1 MKYYYLATA
10 LPQISLKS
18 QPDITFEELKFM
30 LRVNLSDSDFE
41 KAKIFKKF
49 IDITNLRLLWLNKE
63 IDPRGNLNVAQLEDA
78 ILVKDF
84 FDDFVFDFLD
94 RYEKTE
100 DRLKYFSFL
109 IASFFNKINSSQKNF
124 LKYYFKFER
133 ELRLVTTALR
143 AKKLNRDI
151 LKELQFED
159 PHDDFVQYII
169 AQKDQDTFDPPHE
182 YHKVKKIYKKYIN
195 DPKKLYLELL
205 EYKFK
210 QIEIF
215 SEKKPFSIDQ
225 ILSYAALL
233 IIVEDFYKLTKEIGR
248 EKIEK
253 L

>member
-10 LPQISLKS
+10 LPSISLKMK
-18 QPDITFEELKFM
+18 PEITFEELKFM
-30 LRVNLSDSDFE
+30 FKVNLKESDLK
-41 KAKIFKKF
+41 KAEIFKKF
-49 IDITNLRLLWLNKE
+49 IDITNLRLLWLNQE
-63 IDPRGNLNVAQLEDA
+63 IDPRGNLNTAELEDA

-109 IASFFNKINSSQKNF
+109 IASFFNEIKNTQKDF
-124 LKYYFKFER
+124 LKFYFNFER
-133 ELRLVTTALR
+133 ELRLVITALR

-159 PHDDFVQYII
+159 FKDDFVAYII
-169 AQKDQDTFDPPHE
+169 AQKDQDSFEPPLE
-182 YHKVKKIYKKYIN
+182 YQKIKKIYKKNIN
-195 DPKKLYLELL
+195 DPKNLYLELL
-205 EYKFK
+205 EYKF
-210 QIEIF
+210 QRIEMF
-215 SEKKPFSIDQ
+215 SEKKPFSLDQ

-233 IIVEDFYKLTKEIGR
+233 IIVEDFYKLSEDIGR
-248 EKIEK
+248 EKIQN

>member
-1 MKYYYLATA
+1 MKYYYLAAA
-10 LPQISLKS
+10 LPTISLKAK
-18 QPDITFEELKFM
+18 PDITFEELKFM
-30 LRVNLSDSDFE
+30 LKVNLSDSDLE
-41 KAKIFKKF
+41 KAKIFKIF
-49 IDITNLRLLWLNKE
+49 IDVTNLRLLWLNKE
-63 IDPRGNLNVAQLEDA
+63 IDPRGNLNTAELEDA
-78 ILVKDF
+78 ILIKDF

-109 IASFFNKINSSQKNF
+109 VASFFNNIKSTQKDF
-124 LKYYFKFER
+124 LKFYFKFER
-133 ELRLVTTALR
+133 ELRLITTALR

-159 PHDDFVQYII
+159 FTDDFVAYIL
-169 AQKDQDTFDPPHE
+169 AQKDQDSFEPPHE
-182 YHKVKKIYKKYIN
+182 YHKVKKIYKKHIN
-195 DPKKLYLELL
+195 DPKKLHLDLL
-205 EYKFK
+205 KYKFN

-233 IIVEDFYKLTKEIGR
+233 IIVEDFYKLSEEIGR
-248 EKIEK
+248 EKIEN